1 MIKMKKETK
10 ATQEKK
16 PNPPSMNKKL
26 IIAILVVLIL
36 AMAGYLLKGELIV
49 ATVNGK
55 PIFRHTLIAE
65 LEKTSGK
72 QALDTLIARTLILQE
87 AKRKNVSI
95 SDEEISQEIE
105 KISQQVESQGQSL
118 EQILAFQGL
127 TRKDLEGQIRVQKI
141 AEKLVGAS
149 VEVSDE
155 EAAEYFENNKSMFSE
170 GTTFDQVK
178 EEIKNQLKQEKIN
191 QEIQAWFDNLKKSA
205 KINYFKF
212 N

>member
-1 MIKMKKETK
+1 MKKETK